1 MTTPLSGIK
10 VIEIGTLIAAPFA
23 ARLMAEFGAE
33 VIKIESLGQGDPLR
47 KWRKLHEGTSLWWY
61 LQSRNKKSLA
71 LNLKSSEGLGLIK
84 QLLGDADVLIENLRP
99 GGLEKLGLG
108 WDVLHSLNPKLTLV
122 RISGYGQTGPYRDRP
137 GFGAIG
143 EAMGGIRYTTGN
155 PDSPPAR
162 VGVSLGDSLA
172 SLHGVIGAL
181 MSLLRVKTGQ
191 GDGQVVDVSLAES
204 VFNVMES
211 LVPEYDMLG
220 HVRER
225 SGGAL
230 PGIAPSNTYL
240 TADGAYVVIA
250 GNSDPIY
257 KRLMTAIGRSDLA
270 EAAEFA
276 HNDGRAAKSAVLDA
290 AITHWTSSLP
300 IEQVLSALEAAE
312 VPAGRIYSVADIVS
326 DPHYQARDML
336 LNAQLPGGVSVK
348 MPGIV
353 PKLSETPGAV
363 NWQGP
368 ALGQHT
374 DDILSGLGLADAD
387 IQRLKIR
394 GWCND
399 PGLFR
404 AIDRAGSLAARWPA
418 NRTDLGRDGR
428 QDRAD
433 RPTLSRR
440 VFTDRGGL
448 VRLAQGHPGAA

>member
-1 MTTPLSGIK
+1 MTAPLSGIK

-33 VIKIESLGQGDPLR
+33 VIKIEALGQGDPLR

-71 LNLKSSEGLGLIK
+71 LDLKSAEGLDLIK

-108 WDVLHSLNPKLTLV
+108 WDVLHALNPKLTLV
-122 RISGYGQTGPYRDRP
+122 RISGYGQSGPYRDRP

-181 MSLLRVKTGQ
+181 MALLRVKTGQ

-204 VFNVMES
+204 VFNLMES

-257 KRLMTAIGRSDLA
+257 KRLMTTIGRADLA

-276 HNDGRAAKSAVLDA
+276 HNDGRAAKSALLDA

-336 LNAQLPGGVSVK
+336 LNAELPGGVSVK

-353 PKLSETPGAV
+353 PKLSKTPGAV

-368 ALGQHT
+368 SLGQHT
-374 DDILSGLGLADAD
+374 DDILGSLGLTVAD
-387 IQRLKIR
+387 IQRLKTS
-394 GWCND
+394 GVV
-399 PGLFR
+399 
-404 AIDRAGSLAARWPA
+404 
-418 NRTDLGRDGR
+418 
-428 QDRAD
+428 Q
-433 RPTLSRR
+433 
-440 VFTDRGGL
+440 
-448 VRLAQGHPGAA
+448 

>member
-1 MTTPLSGIK
+1 MTAPLSGIK

-33 VIKIESLGQGDPLR
+33 VIKVEAMGQGDPLR

-71 LNLKSSEGLGLIK
+71 LDLKSPEGLDLIK

-108 WDVLHSLNPKLTLV
+108 WDVLHALNPKLTLV

-191 GDGQVVDVSLAES
+191 GDGQIVDVSLAES
-204 VFNVMES
+204 VFNLMES

-257 KRLMTAIGRSDLA
+257 KRLMTTIGRADLA
-270 EAAEFA
+270 DAPEFA
-276 HNDGRAAKSAVLDA
+276 HNDGRAAKSGLLDA

-336 LNAQLPGGVSVK
+336 LNAELPGGVSVK

-353 PKLSETPGAV
+353 PKLSETPGGV

-368 ALGQHT
+368 TLGQHT
-374 DDILSGLGLADAD
+374 DDILGSLGLTGAD
-387 IQRLKIR
+387 IQRLKTS
-394 GWCND
+394 GVV
-399 PGLFR
+399 
-404 AIDRAGSLAARWPA
+404 
-418 NRTDLGRDGR
+418 
-428 QDRAD
+428 Q
-433 RPTLSRR
+433 
-440 VFTDRGGL
+440 
-448 VRLAQGHPGAA
+448 

>member
-1 MTTPLSGIK
+1 MTAPLSGIK

-33 VIKIESLGQGDPLR
+33 VIKIEAMGQGDPLR

-71 LNLKSSEGLGLIK
+71 LDLKSPEGLDLIK

-108 WDVLHSLNPKLTLV
+108 WDVLHALNPKLTLV

-191 GDGQVVDVSLAES
+191 GDGQIVDVSLAES
-204 VFNVMES
+204 VFNLMES

-257 KRLMTAIGRSDLA
+257 KRLMHTIGRADLA
-270 EAAEFA
+270 EAPEFA
-276 HNDGRAAKSAVLDA
+276 HNDGRAAKSGLLDA
-290 AITHWTSSLP
+290 AITHWTSNLP

-326 DPHYQARDML
+326 DPHYQAREML
-336 LNAQLPGGVSVK
+336 LNAELPGGVSVK

-353 PKLSETPGAV
+353 PKLSETPGGV

-368 ALGQHT
+368 TLGQHT
-374 DDILSGLGLADAD
+374 DEILGSLGLAGAD
-387 IQRLKIR
+387 IQRLKTS
-394 GWCND
+394 GVV
-399 PGLFR
+399 
-404 AIDRAGSLAARWPA
+404 
-418 NRTDLGRDGR
+418 
-428 QDRAD
+428 Q
-433 RPTLSRR
+433 
-440 VFTDRGGL
+440 
-448 VRLAQGHPGAA
+448 

>member
-1 MTTPLSGIK
+1 MPAPLSGIK

-33 VIKIESLGQGDPLR
+33 VIKIETLGQGDPLR

-71 LNLKSSEGLGLIK
+71 LDLKSAEGLSLIK

-108 WDVLHSLNPKLTLV
+108 WDVLHALNPKLTLV

-191 GDGQVVDVSLAES
+191 GDGQIVDVSLAES
-204 VFNVMES
+204 VFNLMES

-257 KRLMTAIGRSDLA
+257 KRLMTTIGRADLA
-270 EAAEFA
+270 EAVEFA
-276 HNDGRAAKSAVLDA
+276 HNDGRAAKSGLLDA

-336 LNAQLPGGVSVK
+336 LNAELPGGVSVK

-368 ALGQHT
+368 SLGQHT
-374 DDILSGLGLADAD
+374 DDILGSLGLTVAD
-387 IQRLKIR
+387 IQRLKTS
-394 GWCND
+394 GVV
-399 PGLFR
+399 
-404 AIDRAGSLAARWPA
+404 
-418 NRTDLGRDGR
+418 
-428 QDRAD
+428 Q
-433 RPTLSRR
+433 
-440 VFTDRGGL
+440 
-448 VRLAQGHPGAA
+448 

>member
-1 MTTPLSGIK
+1 MTAPLSGIK

-33 VIKIESLGQGDPLR
+33 VIKIEAMGQGDPLR

-71 LNLKSSEGLGLIK
+71 LDLKSPEGLALIK

-108 WDVLHSLNPKLTLV
+108 WDVLHALNPKLTLV

-191 GDGQVVDVSLAES
+191 GDGQIVDVSLAES
-204 VFNVMES
+204 VFNLMES

-257 KRLMTAIGRSDLA
+257 KRLMTTIGRTDLA
-270 EAAEFA
+270 DAPEFA
-276 HNDGRAAKSAVLDA
+276 HNDGRAAKSGVLDA
-290 AITHWTSSLP
+290 AITHWTSRLP

-336 LNAQLPGGVSVK
+336 LNAELPGGVSVK

-368 ALGQHT
+368 TLGQHT
-374 DDILSGLGLADAD
+374 DDILGSLGLTGAD
-387 IQRLKIR
+387 IQRLKTS
-394 GWCND
+394 GVV
-399 PGLFR
+399 
-404 AIDRAGSLAARWPA
+404 
-418 NRTDLGRDGR
+418 
-428 QDRAD
+428 Q
-433 RPTLSRR
+433 
-440 VFTDRGGL
+440 
-448 VRLAQGHPGAA
+448 

>member
-1 MTTPLSGIK
+1 MTAPLSGIK

-33 VIKIESLGQGDPLR
+33 VIKIEALGQGDPLR

-71 LNLKSSEGLGLIK
+71 LDLKSPEGLGLIK

-108 WDVLHSLNPKLTLV
+108 WDVLHALNPKLTLV

-191 GDGQVVDVSLAES
+191 GDGQIVDVSLAES
-204 VFNVMES
+204 VFNLMES

-257 KRLMTAIGRSDLA
+257 KRLMTTIGRADLA
-270 EAAEFA
+270 DAPEFA
-276 HNDGRAAKSAVLDA
+276 HNDGRAAKSALLDA

-300 IEQVLSALEAAE
+300 IDQVLSALEAAE

-326 DPHYQARDML
+326 DPHYRARDML
-336 LNAQLPGGVSVK
+336 LNAELPGGVSVK

-368 ALGQHT
+368 TLGQHT
-374 DDILSGLGLADAD
+374 DDILGSLGLTDTD
-387 IQRLKIR
+387 IQRLKTS
-394 GWCND
+394 GVV
-399 PGLFR
+399 
-404 AIDRAGSLAARWPA
+404 
-418 NRTDLGRDGR
+418 
-428 QDRAD
+428 Q
-433 RPTLSRR
+433 
-440 VFTDRGGL
+440 
-448 VRLAQGHPGAA
+448 

>member
-1 MTTPLSGIK
+1 MTAPLSGIK

-33 VIKIESLGQGDPLR
+33 VIKIEAMGQGDPLR

-71 LNLKSSEGLGLIK
+71 LNLKSPEGLGLIK

-108 WDVLHSLNPKLTLV
+108 WDVLQAINPKLTLV

-204 VFNVMES
+204 VFNLMES

-257 KRLMTAIGRSDLA
+257 KRLMTTIGRADLA
-270 EAAEFA
+270 DAPEFA
-276 HNDGRAAKSAVLDA
+276 HNDGRAAKSGLLDA

-336 LNAQLPGGVSVK
+336 LNAELPGGVSVK

-353 PKLSETPGAV
+353 PKLSETPGGV

-368 ALGQHT
+368 TLGQHT
-374 DDILSGLGLADAD
+374 DDILGSLGLTGAD
-387 IQRLKIR
+387 IQRLKT
-394 GWCND
+394 
-399 PGLFR
+399 
-404 AIDRAGSLAARWPA
+404 AGVV
-418 NRTDLGRDGR
+418 
-428 QDRAD
+428 Q
-433 RPTLSRR
+433 
-440 VFTDRGGL
+440 
-448 VRLAQGHPGAA
+448 

>member
-1 MTTPLSGIK
+1 MTAPLSGIK

-23 ARLMAEFGAE
+23 ARLMGEFGAE
-33 VIKIESLGQGDPLR
+33 VIKIEAMGQGDPLR

-71 LNLKSSEGLGLIK
+71 LDLKSPEGLDLIK

-108 WDVLHSLNPKLTLV
+108 WDVLHALNPKLTLV

-191 GDGQVVDVSLAES
+191 GDGQIVDVSLAES
-204 VFNVMES
+204 VFNLMES

-257 KRLMTAIGRSDLA
+257 KRLMHTIGRADLA
-270 EAAEFA
+270 EAPEFA
-276 HNDGRAAKSAVLDA
+276 HNDGRAAKSGLLDA

-300 IEQVLSALEAAE
+300 IDHVLSALEAAE
-312 VPAGRIYSVADIVS
+312 VPAGRIYSVANIVS

-336 LNAQLPGGVSVK
+336 LNAELPGGVSVK

-353 PKLSETPGAV
+353 PKLSDTPGGV

-368 ALGQHT
+368 SLGQHT
-374 DDILSGLGLADAD
+374 DEILGSLGLSGAD
-387 IQRLKIR
+387 IQRLKTS
-394 GWCND
+394 GVV
-399 PGLFR
+399 
-404 AIDRAGSLAARWPA
+404 
-418 NRTDLGRDGR
+418 
-428 QDRAD
+428 Q
-433 RPTLSRR
+433 
-440 VFTDRGGL
+440 
-448 VRLAQGHPGAA
+448 